1 MGRPKSVFRCAE
13 CGHDHPKWAGR
24 CEACGAWNTV
34 AEERLAT
41 RPPARLLARPKTGS
55 PVDAKPIRLGDV
67 TGDRLK
73 RWSLGIPELDFVFGG
88 GLVPG
93 SMSLIGGEPGIGK
106 STLLLQAALRIARAE
121 PVLYVSSEE
130 SPEQI
135 RFRAA
140 RLGPLSERL
149 LLLAETSLQVVL
161 DQAER
166 LRPKVL
172 VIDSIQTLASDEL
185 DSPPGAI
192 SQVREAA
199 VRLMGL
205 AKTKEISTVVIG
217 HITKDGS
224 IAGPKALEHLV
235 DAVIAMEGEEHLV
248 HRLLRTTKN
257 RFGPSPEV
265 GVFEMTERGL
275 CEVADGSELFLS
287 QRPSG
292 AAGSVVIPTLEGTRP
307 LLVELQAL
315 VAAPGTPVPRRV
327 LNGIEAGRGALL
339 LAVLEKRLGLRLAVC
354 DVYVNI
360 VGGVRVSE
368 TAADLGLAAAVIS
381 SAKNLPLDP
390 GLVLFGEIGLA
401 GEVRAVPMA
410 ERRLQEAA
418 RMGFSRCLLPRHNLD
433 RAQTVPSSLRVTGL
447 STLDDLARELE
458 SARAAERFDSR
469 RDVC

>member
-1 MGRPKSVFRCAE
+1 MGKTQSRYLCQQCGYQTPRWMGRCPD
-13 CGHDHPKWAGR
+13 CGQWGSLL
-24 CEACGAWNTV
+24 
-34 AEERLAT
+34 EERITTEQRGA
-41 RPPARLLARPKTGS
+41 ARSGSSAAASVAPMPITAVDIRNVSRLSTG
-55 PVDAKPIRLGDV
+55 LG
-67 TGDRLK
+67 
-73 RWSLGIPELDFVFGG
+73 ELDRVLGG
-88 GLVPG
+88 GIVPG
-93 SMSLIGGEPGIGK
+93 SFVLISGAPGIGK
-106 STLLLQAALRIARAE
+106 STLLLQAAIQIAHAQ

-135 RFRAA
+135 RSRAA
-140 RLGPLSERL
+140 RLGPLSEHL

-161 DQAER
+161 DHAER
-166 LRPKVL
+166 LRPRVL

-205 AKTKEISTVVIG
+205 AKTKEVSTVVIG

-235 DAVIAMEGEEHLV
+235 DAVISMEGEEHQV

-275 CEVADGSELFLS
+275 REVADGSELFLS
-287 QRPSG
+287 QRPAG
-292 AAGSVVIPTLEGTRP
+292 AAGSVVIPTLEGSRP

-315 VAAPGTPVPRRV
+315 VAAPATPVPRRV
-327 LNGIEAGRGALL
+327 LSGIEANRAALL
-339 LAVLEKRLGLRLAVC
+339 LAVLEKRLGLRLGVC

-368 TAADLGLAAAVIS
+368 TAADLGLAAAVVS

-390 GLVLFGEIGLA
+390 GLVVFGEVGLA

-418 RMGFSRCLLPRHNLD
+418 RLGFSRCLLPRHNLD
-433 RAQTVPSSLRVTGL
+433 RAQAVPSSLQVTGL
-447 STLDDLARELE
+447 STLDDLAWELE
-458 SARAAERFDSR
+458 SDPSG
-469 RDVC
+469 